1 VTRLPEVRR
10 LMPAEFRDSW
20 VSLTERKTTNDQ
32 TTMKTK
38 TLITTGAVL
47 LGLCAFQSRIA
58 AADFA
63 PDKEG
68 FIRDWLMLAPIQMKS
83 DSDGAEEIGKSQI
96 PDEGG
101 LKPKA
106 GDKVTVL
113 GKEMTWKK
121 VKASD
126 YYLDLNALVN
136 QQTEKTVGY
145 AVCYIKSD
153 EERDNL
159 SVKMG
164 SNDQGK
170 VYLNGKVLLKST
182 EPRTLDQDSDVA
194 QKVTLNKGMNTVV
207 FKIFNEGG
215 SDWQGCLRFT
225 DSKGKPITNLAI
237 SLEP

>member
-1 VTRLPEVRR
+1 
-10 LMPAEFRDSW
+10 
-20 VSLTERKTTNDQ
+20 
-32 TTMKTK
+32 MKTRA
-38 TLITTGAVL
+38 IIITGALL
-47 LGLCAFQSRIA
+47 LGICAFQSRA
-58 AADFA
+58 ATGEFA
-63 PDKEG
+63 PDKDG
-68 FIRDWLMLAPIQMKS
+68 FIRDWLVLAPIQMKS

-96 PDEGG
+96 PDEGMV
-101 LKPKA
+101 KPKA
-106 GDKVTVL
+106 GDKVTAG
-113 GKEMTWKK
+113 GKELTWKK

-136 QQTEKTVGY
+136 AQTEKTVGY

-170 VYLNGKVLLKST
+170 VYLNGKVLLKTT

-225 DSKGKPITNLAI
+225 DTKGKPVTNLLI
-237 SLEP
+237 LLEP